1 MAQMDVND
9 LIADA
14 RDDVR
19 FPSPSRSRSRSP
31 PAGGGAGAAVT
42 PDDGTP
48 EKDGPDRDEATFS
61 EATPLGNTYAQNGE
75 VKALGAWWNA
85 ATRQWM
91 APLGATR
98 ETFEEWLLLSG
109 PEEYLEV
116 PYAEKDTAKQAVDAQ
131 WDQSKKKWYVPKLRL
146 CAHNL
151 NICREKGWLT

>member
-31 PAGGGAGAAVT
+31 PAGGGASAAVT
-42 PDDGTP
+42 PDEGTP

-75 VKALGAWWNA
+75 VKVLGAWWNA